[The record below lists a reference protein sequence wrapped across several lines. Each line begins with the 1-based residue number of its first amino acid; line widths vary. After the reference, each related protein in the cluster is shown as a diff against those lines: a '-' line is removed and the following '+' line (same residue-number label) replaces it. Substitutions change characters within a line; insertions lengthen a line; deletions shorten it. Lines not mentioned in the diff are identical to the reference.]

1 MANWLLLIGAFAFV
15 VLLFVVELT
24 IDAWRHR

>member
-1 MANWLLLIGAFAFV
+1 MANWLLLLGAFAFV
-15 VLLFVVELT
+15 VLLFAVELA